1 MADQLNVPTTPCGM
15 NRRDFVKT
23 TAAAYSLYAAAA
35 GNPVLAAGGEDDLAK
50 LTISEASRRLRA
62 KEITSSDLTRSCLDR
77 IRTYNPKVNA
87 YITVMHEE
95 ALAQAAQLDAE
106 AKAGKFRGA
115 LHGVPIA
122 LKDNIDTADTRTTG
136 GSAVF
141 DARFPDADAEVV
153 RRLRNSGAVII
164 GKTNLQEFA
173 MGGTSVSTY
182 FLPVR
187 NPWALDRISG
197 GSSGGSA
204 AAVIADMAI
213 GALGTDTGG
222 SVRIP
227 LRIAA
232 SSGSSRHMVL
242 CRSAE
247 SFRAPIRSITAVR

>member
-1 MADQLNVPTTPCGM
+1 MATGEI

-23 TAAAYSLYAAAA
+23 TAAAYALYAATNTTSA
-35 GNPVLAAGGEDDLAK
+35 LAAATDDYAK

-62 KEITSSDLTRSCLDR
+62 REISSAQLTEACLER
-77 IRTYNPKVNA
+77 IKTYNPKVNA
-87 YITVMHEE
+87 YITVMQQE
-95 ALAQAAQLDAE
+95 ALAQAAQLDGE

-122 LKDNIDTADTRTTG
+122 LKDNIDTAGTRTTG

-141 DARFPDADAEVV
+141 DDRFPDADADVV
-153 RRLRNSGAVII
+153 RRLREAGAVII

-173 MGGTSVSTY
+173 MGSTSVSTY

-187 NPWALDRISG
+187 NPWALDRISA

-204 AAVIADMAI
+204 AAVIADMAV

-222 SVRIP
+222 SVRMP
-227 LRIAA
+227 AA
-232 SSGSSRHMVL
+232 
-242 CRSAE
+242 
-247 SFRAPIRSITAVR
+247 

>member
-23 TAAAYSLYAAAA
+23 TAAAYSLYAAAG
-35 GNPVLAAGGEDDLAK
+35 GNPVLAAGAEDDLAK

-77 IRTYNPKVNA
+77 IKAYNPKVNA

-122 LKDNIDTADTRTTG
+122 LKDNIDTAGTRTTG

-204 AAVIADMAI
+204 AAVNR
-213 GALGTDTGG
+213 GHGHRST
-222 SVRIP
+222 
-227 LRIAA
+227 
-232 SSGSSRHMVL
+232 RH
-242 CRSAE
+242 
-247 SFRAPIRSITAVR
+247 